1 MVPDCTVGKKPW
13 RLISVPLTTP
23 TLNQLREKFSELTRA
38 EPHLGLNPG
47 CPSLEDPSITLEAE
61 RYALGLKVLSANHA
75 PLSQEFLKKG
85 CPHSLRG
92 KIWAQVLGCDAT
104 DKDMSYHKTLIQA
117 VIHNDVMVDKLII
130 KDVQVL
136 FFCLSRC
143 LKITEKVSF
152 NIASEA
158 SYVYIL
164 IGQMLIKNVKN
175 GPFWRVFENL
185 KLAVNQCYQTGHFDR
200 KIGRKCQN

>member
-164 IGQMLIKNVKN
+164 SGQMLIKNAKN
-175 GPFWRVFENL
+175 GPFWQVFENV
-185 KLAVNQCYQTGHFDR
+185 KLAVKQSYQTGQF
-200 KIGRKCQN
+200 

>member
-185 KLAVNQCYQTGHFDR
+185 KLAVKQCYQTGQF
-200 KIGRKCQN
+200 

>member
-1 MVPDCTVGKKPW
+1 MSQAIINVIFQVSSPNLVVPDCTVGKKPW

-23 TLNQLREKFSELTRA
+23 SLNQLREKFSELTRA

-104 DKDMSYHKTLIQA
+104 EKDMSYHKTLIQA

-130 KDVQVL
+130 KDVQL
-136 FFCLSRC
+136 TAANDDNYF
-143 LKITEKVSF
+143 
-152 NIASEA
+152 
-158 SYVYIL
+158 
-164 IGQMLIKNVKN
+164 
-175 GPFWRVFENL
+175 VFEDVIL
-185 KLAVNQCYQTGHFDR
+185 QVLLTFSRDTAVLQKFRGSCSNPARYV
-200 KIGRKCQN
+200 

>member
-104 DKDMSYHKTLIQA
+104 EKDMSYHKTLIQA

-130 KDVQVL
+130 KDVQL
-136 FFCLSRC
+136 TAANDDNYF
-143 LKITEKVSF
+143 
-152 NIASEA
+152 
-158 SYVYIL
+158 
-164 IGQMLIKNVKN
+164 
-175 GPFWRVFENL
+175 VFEDVIL
-185 KLAVNQCYQTGHFDR
+185 QVLLTFSRDTAVLQKFRGSCSNPARYV
-200 KIGRKCQN
+200 

>member
-130 KDVQVL
+130 KDVQVPI
-136 FFCLSRC
+136 FCQEAKKS
-143 LKITEKVSF
+143 ITTTMMSTMIYYYF
-152 NIASEA
+152 
-158 SYVYIL
+158 
-164 IGQMLIKNVKN
+164 
-175 GPFWRVFENL
+175 L
-185 KLAVNQCYQTGHFDR
+185 KLSSSSFLPIVDSGQ
-200 KIGRKCQN
+200 